1 MNEDSEGAITN
12 VSDASLFRIDAPYYL
27 ASSKDT
33 ATLWSVATDGNIT
46 SATDQAQGIRI
57 LITLNSDVVAKGK
70 DKNGAWILS

>member
-1 MNEDSEGAITN
+1 MNEDSEGAIAN

-46 SATDQAQGIRI
+46 SLQIATRYSYFDY
-57 LITLNSDVVAKGK
+57 VK
-70 DKNGAWILS
+70 